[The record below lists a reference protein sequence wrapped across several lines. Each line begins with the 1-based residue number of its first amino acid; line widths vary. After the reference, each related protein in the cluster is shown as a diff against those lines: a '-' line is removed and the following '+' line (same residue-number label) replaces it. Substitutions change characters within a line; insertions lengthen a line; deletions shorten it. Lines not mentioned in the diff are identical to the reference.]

1 MSPRQFQAAIWEGA
15 RIESLH
21 KRFAEGGPK
30 AVSKVGSAR
39 PLEDLVRRKLGGKSV
54 AQFVADNKVTLEKMD
69 RLYTAMKPVRAGT
82 QSGYTFDPH
91 TFETSAKPGYVVSLA
106 SENVGKE
113 AFYPTGL
120 LKFRDR
126 WKRLLDGKLA
136 VKGEDFTIGIFRDP
150 SDGMMSFDL
159 NVRVQD
165 KARAIEI
172 GKKNRQRSIG
182 HFDEAGEWD
191 AGDGIPTGYNE
202 KKHGPQFLPP
212 EKGKDTWFRTQ
223 EARIRAFLSPQ
234 QTLKGAS

>member
-1 MSPRQFQAAIWEGA
+1 
-15 RIESLH
+15 
-21 KRFAEGGPK
+21 
-30 AVSKVGSAR
+30 
-39 PLEDLVRRKLGGKSV
+39 
-54 AQFVADNKVTLEKMD
+54 MD